1 MTITTTRSTTS
12 SIAPEAHSGGFTV
25 GYRQLSEAVR
35 ATAVAAKSKVLP
47 VLARVLVDSD
57 QDGARLTT
65 FNFDTAITVELDG
78 ATERTRGRML
88 IEHAVFTRVLA
99 AAGKGSTK
107 RHLDELEVRLDVID
121 GVPTVHVDGYAVP
134 VEAVIT
140 PDQFP
145 ALPPTTPATHVLDR
159 VAFTDLFER
168 CRGAA
173 DRGATLPILTA
184 VRLDLEADVCVA
196 TATDRYR
203 LATGSVPARGTRSE
217 TVLAPADTVAT
228 VLHHL
233 SGSDLAIGTDSIEG
247 SEWLTVQSGSVT
259 ARIRTVAG
267 TYPSVATV
275 ISTSGGPLTVTVP
288 RAALAAAATKA
299 AAITTAAADK
309 RTPARVVV
317 GPDGITIEPGSS
329 AGRACT
335 APAVPAQV
343 EHHTQTWVA
352 GVNPAF
358 FVDAV
363 NSFDVDEVTLH
374 LGDPARPMVLT
385 AAGELNES
393 TAAFRHVL
401 MPVRFAH

>member
-1 MTITTTRSTTS
+1 M
-12 SIAPEAHSGGFTV
+12 
-25 GYRQLSEAVR
+25 
-35 ATAVAAKSKVLP
+35 
-47 VLARVLVDSD
+47 
-57 QDGARLTT
+57 
-65 FNFDTAITVELDG
+65 
-78 ATERTRGRML
+78 
-88 IEHAVFTRVLA
+88 
-99 AAGKGSTK
+99 
-107 RHLDELEVRLDVID
+107 
-121 GVPTVHVDGYAVP
+121 
-134 VEAVIT
+134 
-140 PDQFP
+140 
-145 ALPPTTPATHVLDR
+145 
-159 VAFTDLFER
+159 
-168 CRGAA
+168 A
-173 DRGATLPILTA
+173 DRP
-184 VRLDLEADVCVA
+184 V
-196 TATDRYR
+196 
-203 LATGSVPARGTRSE
+203 
-217 TVLAPADTVAT
+217 
-228 VLHHL
+228 
-233 SGSDLAIGTDSIEG
+233 
-247 SEWLTVQSGSVT
+247 GSVT
-259 ARIRTVAG
+259 ARIAPWQG

-288 RAALAAAATKA
+288 QAALAAAVTKA

-393 TAAFRHVL
+393 TAAFKRPHAGPL
-401 MPVRFAH
+401 RPLTHWFAWPGVTRPRPGAARWP

>member
-12 SIAPEAHSGGFTV
+12 SIAPRRMPAEFTV

-47 VLARVLVDSD
+47 VLGRVLVDSD

-168 CRGAA
+168 CRSAA
-173 DRGATLPILTA
+173 DRGGHPSDPDGGQARLGGRRLRGDRDRPLPPGDG
-184 VRLDLEADVCVA
+184 VGSRS
-196 TATDRYR
+196 RG
-203 LATGSVPARGTRSE
+203 TGSR
-217 TVLAPADTVAT
+217 
-228 VLHHL
+228 
-233 SGSDLAIGTDSIEG
+233 
-247 SEWLTVQSGSVT
+247 
-259 ARIRTVAG
+259 
-267 TYPSVATV
+267 PSW
-275 ISTSGGPLTVTVP
+275 
-288 RAALAAAATKA
+288 RR
-299 AAITTAAADK
+299 
-309 RTPARVVV
+309 RTPSPR
-317 GPDGITIEPGSS
+317 
-329 AGRACT
+329 
-335 APAVPAQV
+335 
-343 EHHTQTWVA
+343 
-352 GVNPAF
+352 
-358 FVDAV
+358 
-363 NSFDVDEVTLH
+363 SFII
-374 LGDPARPMVLT
+374 
-385 AAGELNES
+385 
-393 TAAFRHVL
+393 
-401 MPVRFAH
+401 